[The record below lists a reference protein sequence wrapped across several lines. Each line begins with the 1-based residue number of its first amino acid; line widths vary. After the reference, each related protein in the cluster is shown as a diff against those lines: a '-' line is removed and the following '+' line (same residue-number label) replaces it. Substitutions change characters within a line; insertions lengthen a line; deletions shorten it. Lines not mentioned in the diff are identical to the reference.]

1 MKLLPD
7 ATIKMAYRVTK
18 SQLTRRLNR
27 GEDGPTVDE
36 LAARKEFLER
46 LYSFSG

>member
-27 GEDGPTVDE
+27 GERGETVDE
-36 LAARKEFLER
+36 LSARKEFLER
-46 LYSFSG
+46 VFDL